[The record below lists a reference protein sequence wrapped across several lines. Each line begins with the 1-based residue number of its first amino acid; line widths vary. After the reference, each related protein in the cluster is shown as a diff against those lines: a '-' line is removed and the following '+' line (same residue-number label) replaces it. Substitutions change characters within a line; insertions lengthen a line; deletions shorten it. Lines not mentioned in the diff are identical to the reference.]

1 MNALLDRVLGWSP
14 GSVESQAEIFLRTMS
29 VVAVI
34 AGVAHA
40 VFLVLFW
47 YLGVAPLAWLNV
59 LSLATYVWAVLSV
72 RRRPLLV
79 EAVMG
84 VEIVL
89 HGLAAVYLIGW
100 GSGFHYYIILIVPI
114 ALISGGLNERDA
126 RWVQGIGGGGG
137 ALLYLWMERALPHAV
152 PQHQLSVAVLDALRT
167 FNLAGTLGILGLL
180 SVVYRQLIL
189 QAEAVLRHQ
198 ACTDP
203 LTQLSN
209 RRSVLET
216 LRREVAAAERSG
228 RPLALAMGDVDHFK
242 DINDQHGHHTG
253 DRVLQSVAKVLRG
266 GVRQM
271 DLVARWGGEEF
282 LILLPGSDSTE
293 SVVVAERLRAQVA
306 ALVSTSSKG
315 PVPVTMTFGLAL
327 MNPGES
333 GEQLI
338 ARADQALYEGKQAG
352 RNRVI
357 VA

>member
-1 MNALLDRVLGWSP
+1 
-14 GSVESQAEIFLRTMS
+14 MS

-34 AGVAHA
+34 AAAAHA
-40 VFLVLFW
+40 IFLAVFG
-47 YLGVAPLAWLNV
+47 YLGVEPLAWLNV
-59 LSLATYVWAVLSV
+59 LSLAIYVWSVLYV

-89 HGLAAVYLIGW
+89 HGLVAVYLIGW
-100 GSGFHYYIILIVPI
+100 SSGFHYYIILIVPI

-126 RWVQGIGGGGG
+126 RWVQWIGGAGGV
-137 ALLYLWMERALPHAV
+137 LLYLWMEHVLPHAV
-152 PQHQLSVAVLDALRT
+152 PRHQLSAAVLDALRT

-189 QAEAVLRHQ
+189 QADAVLRHQ

-209 RRSVLET
+209 RRSVLES

-242 DINDQHGHHTG
+242 DINDRHGHHTG
-253 DRVLQSVAKVLRG
+253 DNVLQAVAKVLRG

-282 LILLPGSDSTE
+282 LVLLPGSDLTE

-306 ALVSTSSKG
+306 ALVSTSPKG

-327 MNPGES
+327 MKPGES